1 MTRLHVKLL
10 AAAADSFPP
19 VQHDRPA
26 AVIIRAARPKVVYH
40 VAVIISP
47 ALGRQGL
54 RAGEQRRFGIVN
66 DPSTWS
72 PATGMP
78 VACKSRAK
86 GARQLPPGRAPSDS
100 EARQL
105 ARHSPAATRTTG
117 GRAGAGRE
125 WKRWDTGGRAV
136 ALTRHEPCRMDG
148 EGEGTKA
155 RAAAAAAAAP
165 IDGSMASRGGGGQ
178 EGREGG
184 TGPGHPA
191 AATPSTLGSTPQRP
205 VPLSHHLPHLT
216 PSSSAAE
223 NDAFRSSSRAIPS
236 PLLPDPAPAEDPR
249 SADPSIHLLCWH
261 KLVLNSTPNR

>member
-26 AVIIRAARPKVVYH
+26 AVIIRAARPKVVYY

-47 ALGRQGL
+47 ALGRQGR

-117 GRAGAGRE
+117 GRAGAGRRAGME
-125 WKRWDTGGRAV
+125 AMGYGWARGRPHETR
-136 ALTRHEPCRMDG
+136 ALQYGWG
-148 EGEGTKA
+148 EGGTKA
-155 RAAAAAAAAP
+155 RAAAAAAP
-165 IDGSMASRGGGGQ
+165 IDGSMASREGQ
-178 EGREGG
+178 ARG
-184 TGPGHPA
+184 TLPPPRPAPWAPRRNPLSPLPSSPSPDTEQQCRGERRVPILLPCHSISLA
-191 AATPSTLGSTPQRP
+191 AAASRSPRRSLRAKELMLANTLLYSS
-205 VPLSHHLPHLT
+205 LSPCIFVYDL
-216 PSSSAAE
+216 
-223 NDAFRSSSRAIPS
+223 
-236 PLLPDPAPAEDPR
+236 
-249 SADPSIHLLCWH
+249 
-261 KLVLNSTPNR
+261 

>member
-105 ARHSPAATRTTG
+105 ARHSRPLRG
-117 GRAGAGRE
+117 RRAGVRAPGGNGSDGIRVGARSPSRDTSPAVWMGRRRNE
-125 WKRWDTGGRAV
+125 SA
-136 ALTRHEPCRMDG
+136 
-148 EGEGTKA
+148 
-155 RAAAAAAAAP
+155 
-165 IDGSMASRGGGGQ
+165 RGGGS
-178 EGREGG
+178 G
-184 TGPGHPA
+184 TDRWIDGEP
-191 AATPSTLGSTPQRP
+191 
-205 VPLSHHLPHLT
+205 
-216 PSSSAAE
+216 
-223 NDAFRSSSRAIPS
+223 
-236 PLLPDPAPAEDPR
+236 
-249 SADPSIHLLCWH
+249 
-261 KLVLNSTPNR
+261 

>member
-10 AAAADSFPP
+10 AAAADSSPP

-105 ARHSPAATRTTG
+105 ARHSRPLRGRRAGVRAPGGNGSDGIRVRARSPSRDTSTALQDGWG
-117 GRAGAGRE
+117 GRRNESA
-125 WKRWDTGGRAV
+125 
-136 ALTRHEPCRMDG
+136 
-148 EGEGTKA
+148 
-155 RAAAAAAAAP
+155 
-165 IDGSMASRGGGGQ
+165 RGGGGGSGTDRWIDG
-178 EGREGG
+178 EPWWWPGRE
-184 TGPGHPA
+184 
-191 AATPSTLGSTPQRP
+191 
-205 VPLSHHLPHLT
+205 
-216 PSSSAAE
+216 
-223 NDAFRSSSRAIPS
+223 
-236 PLLPDPAPAEDPR
+236 
-249 SADPSIHLLCWH
+249 
-261 KLVLNSTPNR
+261 

>member
-105 ARHSPAATRTTG
+105 VDTAGRYEDDGRACGRRAGMEAMGYGWARGRPHETRALQDGWG
-117 GRAGAGRE
+117 GRRNESA
-125 WKRWDTGGRAV
+125 
-136 ALTRHEPCRMDG
+136 
-148 EGEGTKA
+148 
-155 RAAAAAAAAP
+155 
-165 IDGSMASRGGGGQ
+165 RGGGG
-178 EGREGG
+178 GSG
-184 TGPGHPA
+184 TDRWIDGEP
-191 AATPSTLGSTPQRP
+191 
-205 VPLSHHLPHLT
+205 
-216 PSSSAAE
+216 
-223 NDAFRSSSRAIPS
+223 
-236 PLLPDPAPAEDPR
+236 
-249 SADPSIHLLCWH
+249 
-261 KLVLNSTPNR
+261 